1 MSLITTFMGGTPLK
15 AGYSFAAPL
24 SPTMKKYLNIDITS
38 GNSRPQSSQ
47 STHAVPAT
55 RPISSLASAPSKW
68 EDPHPR
74 PATSMAHHRS
84 VSSSALASTK
94 SSTAAASKLTRNET
108 EPMKAPSIGHPAAG
122 PSLKRRDNIPPAIA
136 PQHRQ
141 QAPSE
146 PQAIM
151 GRPVLTGRPEF
162 RVAAR
167 PQEACSSRMATQILR
182 PDSTQPFAPAKQYA
196 GPQRA
201 EAITAKERSGGP
213 QRVLLPD
220 AQRPPAPSKPPLV
233 SQDMKVSAE
242 VEVVVKRLVHYICI

>member
-1 MSLITTFMGGTPLK
+1 MGATPLK

-47 STHAVPAT
+47 STHVVPAT

-84 VSSSALASTK
+84 ATSSALSSTK

-108 EPMKAPSIGHPAAG
+108 EPMKAQPIGHPAAG
-122 PSLKRRDNIPPAIA
+122 PSLKRRDNIPPAIV
-136 PQHRQ
+136 PLHRQ

-146 PQAIM
+146 PQVLM
-151 GRPVLTGRPEF
+151 GRPVATGRPEF
-162 RVAAR
+162 RAAAR
-167 PQEACSSRMATQILR
+167 PQDACSSRMATQILR
-182 PDSTQPFAPAKQYA
+182 PDSTQPSAPTKQHA

-220 AQRPPAPSKPPLV
+220 AQRPLAPSKPLLA
-233 SQDMKVSAE
+233 SQDMKDLAE
-242 VEVVVKRLVHYICI
+242 VEVVFKRLVHCICI